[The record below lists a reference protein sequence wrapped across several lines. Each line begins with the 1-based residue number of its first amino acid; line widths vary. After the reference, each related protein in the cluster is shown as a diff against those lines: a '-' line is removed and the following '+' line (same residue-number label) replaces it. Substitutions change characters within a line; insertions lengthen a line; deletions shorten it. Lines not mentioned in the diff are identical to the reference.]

1 LVSIA
6 LLALPAARFLAQA
19 PQGAPLPTTITR
31 TADGRP
37 DLQGVWVNNSATPL
51 ERPKELEGRPF
62 LTDEEVRVL
71 QERADRLFK
80 DGASDHPGAD
90 EVFRAALE
98 NRAEFKSPNATQSS
112 IYDVDRV
119 FDNQTSLVIDPP
131 DGKVPALT
139 AEGRRRVAATAAARL
154 RRDGPEDFTPFQRC
168 ITWGLPRINA
178 GNAYSSYYHIVQTKD
193 YIVFDMETDVRIVP
207 IDGGR
212 PHLPASIKLWL
223 GDSHARWD
231 GDTLIIDTTN
241 FRERSDFR
249 ESSDHLHLVEKLR
262 RQSAKVLDYQITID
276 DPTVWVSPWTVSLRL
291 AATTDRL
298 YEYACQEGN
307 FQTMSGMLAAAR
319 ADEKGAAREENK

>member
-1 LVSIA
+1 MIRVSSARLLVSIA

-139 AEGRRRVAATAAARL
+139 
-154 RRDGPEDFTPFQRC
+154 
-168 ITWGLPRINA
+168 
-178 GNAYSSYYHIVQTKD
+178 
-193 YIVFDMETDVRIVP
+193 
-207 IDGGR
+207 
-212 PHLPASIKLWL
+212 
-223 GDSHARWD
+223 
-231 GDTLIIDTTN
+231 
-241 FRERSDFR
+241 
-249 ESSDHLHLVEKLR
+249 
-262 RQSAKVLDYQITID
+262 
-276 DPTVWVSPWTVSLRL
+276 
-291 AATTDRL
+291 
-298 YEYACQEGN
+298 
-307 FQTMSGMLAAAR
+307 
-319 ADEKGAAREENK
+319 